1 MSQTMEVDMRST
13 LPLCA
18 LAASLLASGPAMAW
32 QDLTG
37 DCVLENVR
45 KIADPKTSPA
55 ERQAATWFLVSV
67 NRAAVYP
74 LIEVVKKHPELA
86 WEAVGLLDL
95 IRTDNQVVIAFS
107 EFLDSPPDGLR
118 STGEVQG
125 FLGSRLED
133 MLGRT
138 FKDSAERRA
147 WVKEN
152 GPYLAYEPAV
162 FRFSIDPEA
171 RAKGQIMLH
180 YPYAASPHAAV
191 DLAYNQ
197 LVLAL
202 HLDQQE
208 TLKRMLGPEVKL
220 TRGGGQHDTV
230 AELDLDMFK
239 DPPFNHRAFSFRD
252 EGNGRWL
259 VRAGDAYYFFEGEQ
273 PICVKAGMKPI
284 E

>member
-1 MSQTMEVDMRST
+1 MRLT
-13 LPLCA
+13 LPMTL
-18 LAASLLASGPAMAW
+18 LAALLIADGPAQAW

-37 DCVLENVR
+37 DCVLENVK
-45 KIADPKTSPA
+45 KIADPKATPA

-74 LIEVVKKHPELA
+74 LVEVARKHPELA

-95 IRTDNQVVIAFS
+95 IRTDSQVVIAFS
-107 EFLDSPPDGLR
+107 EFLDSPPEGLK

-152 GPYLAYEPAV
+152 GPYLAYEPAT
-162 FRFSIDPEA
+162 FRFSIDLEA
-171 RAKGQIMLH
+171 MVKKQIMLH

-202 HLDQQE
+202 HLDQPE
-208 TLKRMLGPEVKL
+208 ALRTMLGPEVKV
-220 TRGGGQHDTV
+220 TRGGGKHDTTP
-230 AELDLDMFK
+230 ELDLDAFQ
-239 DPPFNHRAFSFRD
+239 DPPSNHRAITFRD
-252 EGNGRWL
+252 EGQGRWL
-259 VRAGDAYYFFEGEQ
+259 VRSAQGYFFFEGEK
-273 PICVKAGMKPI
+273 PVCVKAGLKPI